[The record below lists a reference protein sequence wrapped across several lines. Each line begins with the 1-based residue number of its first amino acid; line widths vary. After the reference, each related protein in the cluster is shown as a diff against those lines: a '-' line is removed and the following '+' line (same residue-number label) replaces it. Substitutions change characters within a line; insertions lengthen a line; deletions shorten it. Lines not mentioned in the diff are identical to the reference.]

1 MNSSSIIHQE
11 RIQTGDLPSS
21 STNSHTADQY
31 SCCCFILFVRQKRR
45 MHHLG
50 FTKQLQHNQFSHS
63 STFIYCLV
71 ARNRIGTVAPEED
84 FSDLPRSVVVVVVVV
99 VIHRLSTSV
108 IYQGVLLL
116 LLLLLLS
123 STASQNILP
132 QQRL

>member
-1 MNSSSIIHQE
+1 
-11 RIQTGDLPSS
+11 
-21 STNSHTADQY
+21 
-31 SCCCFILFVRQKRR
+31 